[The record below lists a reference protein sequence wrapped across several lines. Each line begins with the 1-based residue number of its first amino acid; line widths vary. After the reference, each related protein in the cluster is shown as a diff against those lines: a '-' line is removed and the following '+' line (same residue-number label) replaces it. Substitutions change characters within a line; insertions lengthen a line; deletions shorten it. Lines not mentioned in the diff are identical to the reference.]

1 MNEKE
6 NSFPNFHFLEE
17 LVIKGVISSKTM
29 DKVKIGTSVIEKKYK
44 RKETKYNDNENL
56 YNKINIYLN
65 SINNT
70 NTNLSEQ
77 EKDDIKKSI
86 FKKISN
92 YNRLLRQKLTEKRFE
107 IITNIGQGSLGNV
120 YMVRD
125 KLNNKIYAMKKLSIP
140 EIIRESQLF
149 HVKIEKDIL
158 SMNSNNIWQTKLNY
172 SFIEGDYLYYII
184 EHCPGGDLLSYFEMK
199 DFLSEEEARF
209 YIAEIILG
217 VESLHKN
224 KCIHRDI
231 KPENIFIDK
240 YGHLKLGDFGLSIIS
255 NNIMYP
261 YTYKWKNSN
270 DEIYNEKKGI
280 KNIKDSKK
288 IIGFSKVGSLLYVAP
303 EVVENKSYGEEIDWW
318 SVGII
323 FYEMLFGSTPFFE
336 GTQEQIIEKI
346 INFKKYLVVP
356 NKVRDKIISKEAQKL
371 IFDFLEVQ
379 DKRLGING
387 IDEIKN
393 HPFFRN
399 LDWDNLRNTKPPF
412 IPKPLRIKELD
423 LELDLKNNRLGL
435 YTSKEIQNRKYNNLK
450 NYLNKMNLNIYDF
463 YYNKEL
469 EEIKYNINNN
479 IIEIIKKQVNNYL
492 KKKKDQKNILDEIS
506 TEDITPKPS
515 FESGKKFIGNINVYN
530 STNLYNSETKNK
542 YSFFAFDKIENAE
555 NKNIKK
561 KKSIQII
568 PIRNLLFNN
577 CKNSNYKDKKDL
589 LYKSIRFGSGI
600 KNKLMPNNNSIN
612 NNYSVN
618 KDKTYLM
625 TEKKHMSKSIFK
637 DGNINNINNTE
648 IKIKNKSKIKDK
660 QIYKDNIINNI
671 KPYHEHHEKNKS
683 NINDNDIRK
692 IKING
697 KLFLV
702 KKNLG
707 KFY

>member
-336 GTQEQIIEKI
+336 GTQEQIIDKI

-356 NKVRDKIISKEAQKL
+356 NKIRDKIISKEAQKL
-371 IFDFLEVQ
+371 IFDFLENQ

-423 LELDLKNNRLGL
+423 LELNLKNNRLGL

-479 IIEIIKKQVNNYL
+479 IIEIIKKQVNNY
-492 KKKKDQKNILDEIS
+492 
-506 TEDITPKPS
+506 
-515 FESGKKFIGNINVYN
+515 
-530 STNLYNSETKNK
+530 
-542 YSFFAFDKIENAE
+542 
-555 NKNIKK
+555 
-561 KKSIQII
+561 
-568 PIRNLLFNN
+568 
-577 CKNSNYKDKKDL
+577 
-589 LYKSIRFGSGI
+589 
-600 KNKLMPNNNSIN
+600 
-612 NNYSVN
+612 
-618 KDKTYLM
+618 
-625 TEKKHMSKSIFK
+625 
-637 DGNINNINNTE
+637 
-648 IKIKNKSKIKDK
+648 
-660 QIYKDNIINNI
+660 
-671 KPYHEHHEKNKS
+671 
-683 NINDNDIRK
+683 
-692 IKING
+692 
-697 KLFLV
+697 
-702 KKNLG
+702 
-707 KFY
+707 